1 MKKIFNP
8 ITSSFDYIGGDGVI
22 INHVDNTDI
31 QQGGL
36 SMEPDNRYV
45 FGSPVGLLTVSFIE
59 PTDTRRSHAYELDFT
74 LGDNASI
81 RTPATIRWVKTPV
94 FSPGKRYLIS
104 IDISVVGGEKQ
115 IIGMYLEMEA

>member
-8 ITSSFDYIGGDGVI
+8 TTGEFDYVGEDSIKV
-22 INHVDNTDI
+22 NHIDNAGI
-31 QQGGL
+31 QQGNL
-36 SMEPDNRYV
+36 AMEPNNRYV
-45 FGSPVGLLTVSFIE
+45 FSSPVGLLVLSFQDVSE
-59 PTDTRRSHAYELDFT
+59 TGRAYVYELDFVT
-74 LGDNASI
+74 GDNTSI
-81 RTPATIRWVKTPV
+81 RTPATISWVKTPV